1 MNNTEIDYIFNKKN
15 INYNSELYN
24 YFILWLVFSYLKYIN
39 IF

>member
-1 MNNTEIDYIFNKKN
+1 MNNTDINYIFNKNN

-24 YFILWLVFSYLKYIN
+24 FFVLWLVFSYFKYIN